1 MQKKCSNCGKVFEI
15 LYPELWRYK
24 NGTGYTAT
32 EWFCRYNCM
41 QEYRR
46 REEEKKMARPK
57 KDGTPARKPDRK
69 PRVETAE
76 KLPELPKVELVED
89 PEILE
94 EYRKEQEQ
102 KNEKDKLG
110 LSYVQKFVEEYK
122 KEQLNKSAAEEKEP
136 KARTEWT
143 DAAEVYGIAVDTED
157 DRPIRTEKRLNVI
170 NGVKLEDRA
179 TVTAIRVKD
188 LGEFYFDRKHG
199 TVDWRSDIG
208 EEISLVP
215 QDWEQLTVWIPRIL
229 RALGADD

>member
-110 LSYVQKFVEEYK
+110 LSYVQKFAEEYR
-122 KEQLNKSAAEEKEP
+122 KEQMNKPAAEQKEP
-136 KARTEWT
+136 KAGTEWT
-143 DAAEVYGIAVDTED
+143 DAAEVYGIAVDAED
-157 DRPIRTEKRLNVI
+157 DRPIRPQKARNVI
-170 NGVKLEDRA
+170 NGVEADDA
-179 TVTAIRVKD
+179 QVTAIRFQG
-188 LGEFYFDRKHG
+188 LGEFYFDSKYG
-199 TVDWRSDIG
+199 TIDWRSEVG
-208 EEISLVP
+208 EEISLTPV
-215 QDWEQLTVWIPRIL
+215 DWAVLANRIPEML
-229 RALGADD
+229 KLLGADD